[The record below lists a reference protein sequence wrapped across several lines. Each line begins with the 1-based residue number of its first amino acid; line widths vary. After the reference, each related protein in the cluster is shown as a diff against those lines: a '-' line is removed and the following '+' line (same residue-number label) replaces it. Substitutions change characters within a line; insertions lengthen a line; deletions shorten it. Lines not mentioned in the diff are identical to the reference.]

1 MDRGHDPSTG
11 DCMDIKPVFLLHN
24 SNVLVNFMPSG
35 YRDWLQARNL
45 RVPEAGMDQRNL
57 NLPCPDSLGED
68 WKPFQLNFFL
78 PPRLQLRLV
87 VGWPKISLGFSIMEN
102 PE

>member
-1 MDRGHDPSTG
+1 
-11 DCMDIKPVFLLHN
+11 MDIKPVFLLHN

-35 YRDWLQARNL
+35 YRDWLQARNF

-57 NLPCPDSLGED
+57 NLPSPDSLGEG
-68 WKPFQLNFFL
+68 WECFQLNFFP

-87 VGWPKISLGFSIMEN
+87 VVGRKVSFGFSIMEN